1 MKKTYI
7 IIINIVIMVAILT
20 FVVLYS
26 GAESRNSYQRQ
37 IEHFEASTVTMEQVT
52 ENYLE
57 SEQGICDI
65 WATYIN
71 KAEEDFRFISD
82 LPGRKL
88 LSRGN
93 HDYWWTTMKKMEE
106 FFAEKGF
113 TDLEFI
119 RTNVTEADG
128 CQITGTRG
136 WMIETKESLEG
147 SDNRKIY
154 EREKLRIGMC
164 ISELEKA
171 DPKHEKKHIMMIH
184 YPPVTAKQDFTEFA
198 DLLAEGGVDICV
210 YGHLHG
216 KAHKKVFE
224 GDFKGMELICASAD
238 YTEFKPVKIV

>member
-1 MKKTYI
+1 M
-7 IIINIVIMVAILT
+7 AIYALADLHLCLSNPDKSMAVCWST
-20 FVVLYS
+20 WADYV
-26 GAESRNSYQRQ
+26 ERIKENW
-37 IEHFEASTVTMEQVT
+37 EKTVTDSDTV
-52 ENYLE
+52 LV
-57 SEQGICDI
+57 SGDI
-65 WATYIN
+65 SWATYID
-71 KAEEDFRFISD
+71 KAEEDFRYISE

-113 TDLEFI
+113 TDLEFV

-128 CQITGTRG
+128 CLITGTRG

-184 YPPVTAKQDFTEFA
+184 YPPVMAKQDFTEFA